1 MSKGKKKRTALG
13 NRLRTLRRYNGM
25 TQREVAARLHLE
37 RSSYAYYEIG
47 TTEPDLHTLSAVSYT
62 HLQQQFRWDTRR
74 RRMDRRDV
82 DIVQTVGIR
91 CHDLLFLTVIPD
103 VIDGLVL
110 SLIHIFCFYPLW

>member
-47 TTEPDLHTLSAVSYT
+47 
-62 HLQQQFRWDTRR
+62 
-74 RRMDRRDV
+74 RM
-82 DIVQTVGIR
+82 IVEEEQLGQNR
-91 CHDLLFLTVIPD
+91 AA
-103 VIDGLVL
+103 
-110 SLIHIFCFYPLW
+110 

>member
-47 TTEPDLHTLSAVSYT
+47 TTEPDLHTLIEIATIFRVSTDFLLGRGEYT
-62 HLQQQFRWDTRR
+62 IS
-74 RRMDRRDV
+74 V
-82 DIVQTVGIR
+82 ESIR
-91 CHDLLFLTVIPD
+91 
-103 VIDGLVL
+103 
-110 SLIHIFCFYPLW
+110 

>member
-47 TTEPDLHTLSAVSYT
+47 TTEPDLHTLIEIATIFRVSTDFLLGRGEYT
-62 HLQQQFRWDTRR
+62 ISVERIRW
-74 RRMDRRDV
+74 V
-82 DIVQTVGIR
+82 PVPAFPAAGAPNKKAP
-91 CHDLLFLTVIPD
+91 PD
-103 VIDGLVL
+103 
-110 SLIHIFCFYPLW
+110 P

>member
-47 TTEPDLHTLSAVSYT
+47 TTEPDLHTLSEIAGIFQVSTDYLLGRGEYT
-62 HLQQQFRWDTRR
+62 
-74 RRMDRRDV
+74 V
-82 DIVQTVGIR
+82 PIEGIR
-91 CHDLLFLTVIPD
+91 WLPIPASPAAGEPD
-103 VIDGLVL
+103 EKAPPD
-110 SLIHIFCFYPLW
+110 P

>member
-47 TTEPDLHTLSAVSYT
+47 TTEPDLHTLSEIAGLFQVSTDY
-62 HLQQQFRWDTRR
+62 
-74 RRMDRRDV
+74 
-82 DIVQTVGIR
+82 
-91 CHDLLFLTVIPD
+91 LL
-103 VIDGLVL
+103 GRGE
-110 SLIHIFCFYPLW
+110 YPLGARTGLSCCRRTE

>member
-47 TTEPDLHTLSAVSYT
+47 TTEPDLHTLSEIAGIFQVSTDFLLGRGEYT
-62 HLQQQFRWDTRR
+62 ISVESIRW
-74 RRMDRRDV
+74 V
-82 DIVQTVGIR
+82 PVPAFPAAGAPNKKAP
-91 CHDLLFLTVIPD
+91 PD
-103 VIDGLVL
+103 
-110 SLIHIFCFYPLW
+110 P

>member
-47 TTEPDLHTLSAVSYT
+47 TTEPDLHTLIEIATIFRVSTDFLLGRGEYT
-62 HLQQQFRWDTRR
+62 ISIESIRWMR
-74 RRMDRRDV
+74 
-82 DIVQTVGIR
+82 
-91 CHDLLFLTVIPD
+91 IPTILAAGEPTD
-103 VIDGLVL
+103 HEEAPPD
-110 SLIHIFCFYPLW
+110 P